1 MMHTPDFDPLRMLED
16 LQRAVLEQERNQQLL
31 QQQFDIM
38 VNIQRNLNTRQ
49 DHVTELLRR
58 VIDISQNTHQS
69 HDTK

>member
-1 MMHTPDFDPLRMLED
+1 MIHTPDFDPLRMLED
-16 LQRAVLEQERNQQLL
+16 LQQAVLEQERNQQLL

-58 VIDISQNTHQS
+58 VIDSSQNTHQS